1 MEQNPTNNENA
12 ERLIAEQKNQLEALG
27 QAFTAMEQRAQKY
40 QEEWSVLFDQ
50 NRDLRKE
57 NHRLQ
62 QDYEH
67 LRIQK
72 GGFGF
77 KMLLLSGL
85 GGFLTALVLSF
96 IYLKL
101 KPKEPQVADFRQFQ
115 RENLISF
122 ELAIGKGQFDEVEQT
137 LETSLRRPEYEAIEP
152 QIIFMKEMMKATK
165 NRCK

>member
-1 MEQNPTNNENA
+1 MEQSPTNNENT
-12 ERLIAEQKNQLEALG
+12 ERLLAEQKNRLEALELS
-27 QAFTAMEQRAQKY
+27 FITLEQRAKKY
-40 QEEWSVLFDQ
+40 EAEWSALYDQ
-50 NRDLRKE
+50 NRELREE

-62 QDYEH
+62 HAYET

-85 GGFLTALVLSF
+85 GGFVTALALSF

-101 KPKEPQVADFRQFQ
+101 KPKEPAVAAFRQFQ
-115 RENLISF
+115 QENTINF
-122 ELAIGKGQFDEVEQT
+122 ELAIGNGQFEEVEQT
-137 LETSLRRPEYEAIEP
+137 LENSLARPEYKAIEP
-152 QIIFMKEMMKATK
+152 QIIFIKEMMKATK